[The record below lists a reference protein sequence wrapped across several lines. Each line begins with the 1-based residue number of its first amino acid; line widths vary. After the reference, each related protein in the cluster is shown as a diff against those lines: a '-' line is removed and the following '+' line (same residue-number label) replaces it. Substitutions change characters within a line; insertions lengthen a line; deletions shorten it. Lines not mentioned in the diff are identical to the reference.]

1 MFRALTCPSSGGQI
15 VLSQHL
21 VSSLSVKGCTV
32 CRMTADCRADDN
44 RCCDNTIC
52 PPEDGQVNA
61 RKPKPLD
68 FSGVR
73 KILSM
78 PSFGGEVK

>member
-21 VSSLSVKGCTV
+21 VSSLSLQYSMPDESRLQSALIRHTV
-32 CRMTADCRADDN
+32 QLFTESDDI

-52 PPEDGQVNA
+52 PPEDGQVDA
-61 RKPKPLD
+61 RNMSR
-68 FSGVR
+68 FV
-73 KILSM
+73 M
-78 PSFGGEVK
+78 